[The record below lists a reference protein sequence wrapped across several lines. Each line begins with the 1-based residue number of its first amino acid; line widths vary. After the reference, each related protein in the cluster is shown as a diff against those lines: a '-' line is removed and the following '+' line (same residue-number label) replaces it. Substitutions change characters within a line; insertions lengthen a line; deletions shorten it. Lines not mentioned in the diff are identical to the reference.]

1 MRAAQHGDLR
11 RQRRVTLNESRT
23 LGETGE
29 AISFAKKAA
38 VSVVVVQ
45 ALEIW
50 VVAHDALRVTG

>member
-1 MRAAQHGDLR
+1 MRAARHDDPR

-29 AISFAKKAA
+29 AILFARKAA
-38 VSVVVVQ
+38 ISVVVVQ
-45 ALEIW
+45 ELEIR